1 MFGKQKVFAL
11 FCASLLTL
19 GSLAAG
25 HTEGAAP
32 RALDGFFK
40 QVRQQNDMGKDER
53 GEYELLH
60 QKWAGLAVDE
70 DLRKSHPELAAAIER
85 RTKAD
90 WERVQKNR
98 REMTKEAKQ
107 FRQEVS
113 SDYYRSYYQDMD
125 VQMRRADEYVVS
137 YLEMESTYSGG
148 AHGMYAWH
156 GVNLNSLSGEEIALS
171 HVVKDTGKLTELII
185 KRLEKDYAHAYFE
198 DTATNVRS
206 YALQGK
212 LNWTL
217 DPRGITFYF
226 NPYDIAPYAA
236 GLLTVTILYQE
247 APQLFHES
255 YLQVPQEY
263 AQPFPS
269 DYPLIT
275 SLGDNGR
282 RDMLEV
288 SDLGEKLAV
297 VVNGQQT
304 EWDTALKDLQPV
316 LIHMKDKKNYLY
328 VDGRTEDGSRQTVV
342 FGIKNGKVQHIGTLP
357 YTFRHVIS
365 VAPAEQEF
373 WRFLTN
379 PSGFR
384 IDRNA
389 TAGNP
394 SKTDIC
400 AVGADGQ
407 LTFG

>member
-1 MFGKQKVFAL
+1 MLGKFKFY
-11 FCASLLTL
+11 SLLCAGLIAVTFA
-19 GSLAAG
+19 GSVA
-25 HTEGAAP
+25 EAAP
-32 RALDGFFK
+32 RAIGGFFK
-40 QVRQQNDMGKDER
+40 QIRQQNFMDRDEQ
-53 GEYELLH
+53 GEHEVLY
-60 QKWAGLAVDE
+60 QKFAGLAVDKE
-70 DLRKSHPELAAAIER
+70 LRERFPKLSAAIEQ
-85 RTKAD
+85 RTAAD
-90 WERVQKNR
+90 WARLQKDSKG
-98 REMTKEAKQ
+98 MKAEAVQ
-107 FRQEVS
+107 FRQES
-113 SDYYRSYYQDMD
+113 PNYYHPFAQDVD
-125 VQMRRADEYVVS
+125 VIVRRADDAVVS
-137 YLEMESTYSGG
+137 YLEMEYTNGAG
-148 AHGMYAWH
+148 AHGMYGWH
-156 GVNLNSLSGEEIALS
+156 GVNFNSLSGEEIALS